1 MRLSVCIDAVF
12 NGWDFIEAM
21 EAVKKAGLS
30 AYEFWAW
37 WGKDIDAIVKAK
49 ERLGL
54 ETAAF
59 CTRFVSLVDPEK
71 REEYKK
77 GLEETLEVAKLLDC
91 KTIISQVGN
100 EIPGVPREDQ
110 RQSLIQGLKE
120 CAPMLEKADV
130 TLVFEPLNT
139 TVNHKGYYLWS
150 SDEAFDI
157 VDAVGSDRVKVL
169 YDIYHQQ
176 IMEGNLISRITENIG
191 KIGHF
196 HAAGNPGRHELTK
209 GEINY
214 PEVFKAIKQESYT
227 GYVGLEYSPLEDPV
241 KGLQELS
248 SW

>member
-12 NGWDFIEAM
+12 NGWDFIEGM
-21 EAVKKAGLS
+21 EAVKKAGLN
-30 AYEFWAW
+30 AFEFWAW
-37 WGKDIDAIVKAK
+37 WNKDIDAIIKAK

-91 KTIISQVGN
+91 KTIITQVGN

-110 RQSLIQGLKE
+110 RLSLVQGLKE
-120 CAPMLEKADV
+120 CAPMLEKAGV

-150 SDEAFDI
+150 SDEAFGI
-157 VDAVGSDRVKVL
+157 VDAVGSDKVKVL

-176 IMEGNLISRITENIG
+176 IMEGNLISRITANIN

-196 HAAGNPGRHELTK
+196 HAAGNPGRHELSN

-214 PEVFKAIKQESYT
+214 PQVFEAIKQVPYL
-227 GYVGLEYSPLEDPV
+227 GYVGLEYFPLEDPI